1 MKRNLLQE
9 LWLSMLTSMIS
20 FRYVN
25 DTMIRIQV
33 ASYQVENIHN
43 MHVDDNTVLS
53 YQSCVLIDINEI
65 ILNYDDQISSFE
77 NSFYIA

>member
-1 MKRNLLQE
+1 
-9 LWLSMLTSMIS
+9 MIK
-20 FRYVN
+20 
-25 DTMIRIQV
+25 IQV

-65 ILNYDDQISSFE
+65 TLNYDDQISSFE
-77 NSFYIA
+77 KSF

>member
-1 MKRNLLQE
+1 
-9 LWLSMLTSMIS
+9 MLTSMIS

-25 DTMIRIQV
+25 DTMIKIQV
-33 ASYQVENIHN
+33 ASHQVENIHN

-77 NSFYIA
+77 KSF

>member
-1 MKRNLLQE
+1 
-9 LWLSMLTSMIS
+9 MLTSMIS
-20 FRYVN
+20 FKYVN